1 MLVAVASLV
10 VELLFLGGGCLFQP
24 VLLQFIPL
32 LKLFFTVFP
41 QGLTASGV
49 VVVAGGGGVMLGIP
63 AGGE

>member
-1 MLVAVASLV
+1 M
-10 VELLFLGGGCLFQP
+10 
-24 VLLQFIPL
+24 LLQFIPL

-49 VVVAGGGGVMLGIP
+49 VVVPGGGGVMLGIP